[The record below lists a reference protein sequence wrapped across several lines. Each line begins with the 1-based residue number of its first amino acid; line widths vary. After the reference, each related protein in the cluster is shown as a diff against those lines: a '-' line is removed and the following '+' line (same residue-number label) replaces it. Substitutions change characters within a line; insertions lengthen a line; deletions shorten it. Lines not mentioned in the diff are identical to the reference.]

1 MFQLDSRAIHSIPPG
16 TMAKIIAIANQKGG
30 VGKTVTTVHLAAML
44 GEFGHK
50 VVVVDA
56 DPQNNAQDYLTRSD
70 TFPAKAV
77 SLSEARIPLGELLE
91 ALDVQHDFVVI
102 DGPPSKGSPAT
113 RAAVV
118 AADFIVVPV
127 DSAYDDMKS
136 TLDFTHELH
145 ELEKELGRTL
155 EARILFTKDG
165 DYAINKA
172 IRSVVPGAAQL
183 QALRTRTPWRSS
195 FRNNSPAGLPVTLYK
210 DEVAKASFRNLRDEI
225 LQILGIEPMGAPQ
238 PTVEASTARKMP
250 ASKAAKSAG
259 KPKARSRAQRTPA
272 AAVTGAKA

>member
-1 MFQLDSRAIHSIPPG
+1 
-16 TMAKIIAIANQKGG
+16 MAKIIAIANQKGG
-30 VGKTVTTVHLAAML
+30 VGKTVTAVHLAATL
-44 GEFGHK
+44 GEFGHQ

-56 DPQNNAQDYLTRSD
+56 DPQNNAQDYLTRGES
-70 TFPAKAV
+70 FPAEAV
-77 SLSEARIPLGELLE
+77 SLAEAGMSLGALLE
-91 ALDVQHDFVVI
+91 ALDAQYDFVVI

-118 AADFIVVPV
+118 AADLIVVPI

-165 DYAINKA
+165 GYAINKA

-195 FRNNSPAGLPVTLYK
+195 FRNNSPSGLPVTRYK
-210 DEVAKASFRNLRDEI
+210 DEVAKAAFRNLRDEI
-225 LQILGIEPMGAPQ
+225 LALMGLPAMGLPPQPEAPQ
-238 PTVEASTARKMP
+238 PAARK
-250 ASKAAKSAG
+250 KAAKKAAKAQSKVKAA
-259 KPKARSRAQRTPA
+259 ARSGSA
-272 AAVTGAKA
+272 AAEEPTAGAKA

>member
-1 MFQLDSRAIHSIPPG
+1 
-16 TMAKIIAIANQKGG
+16 MAKIIAIANQKGG
-30 VGKTVTTVHLAAML
+30 VGKTVTTVHLAATL

-50 VVVVDA
+50 VIVVDA
-56 DPQNNAQDYLTRSD
+56 DPQNNAQDYLTRGD
-70 TFPAKAV
+70 AFPAEAV
-77 SLSEARIPLGELLE
+77 SLSEARMPLGELLE
-91 ALDVQHDFVVI
+91 ALDTQCDFIVI

-118 AADFIVVPV
+118 AADLIVVPV

-145 ELEKELGRTL
+145 ELEKELGRSL

-210 DEVAKASFRNLRDEI
+210 DEVAKTSFRNLRDEV
-225 LQILGIEPMGAPQ
+225 LQLLGLEAMGAPQ
-238 PTVEASTARKMP
+238 PQAHTGVACNKPTKKTMKP
-250 ASKAAKSAG
+250 AV
-259 KPKARSRAQRTPA
+259 KARARAARASA
-272 AAVTGAKA
+272 ATISGDKA

>member
-1 MFQLDSRAIHSIPPG
+1 M
-16 TMAKIIAIANQKGG
+16 
-30 VGKTVTTVHLAAML
+30 
-44 GEFGHK
+44 
-50 VVVVDA
+50 
-56 DPQNNAQDYLTRSD
+56 
-70 TFPAKAV
+70 
-77 SLSEARIPLGELLE
+77 PLGELLE
-91 ALDVQHDFVVI
+91 ALDAQYDFVVI

-210 DEVAKASFRNLRDEI
+210 DEVAKAAFRNLRDEI
-225 LQILGIEPMGAPQ
+225 LQILGVEPMGAPQ
-238 PTVEASTARKMP
+238 AKADTGTARKKP
-250 ASKAAKSAG
+250 ARKAAKSAG
-259 KPKARSRAQRTPA
+259 KAKARTRAERAPA

>member
-1 MFQLDSRAIHSIPPG
+1 
-16 TMAKIIAIANQKGG
+16 MAKIIAIANQKGG
-30 VGKTVTTVHLAAML
+30 VGKTVTTVHLAATL

-56 DPQNNAQDYLTRSD
+56 DPQNNAQDYLTRGD
-70 TFPAKAV
+70 AFPAEAV
-77 SLSEARIPLGELLE
+77 ALSEARMPLGELLE
-91 ALDVQHDFVVI
+91 ALDAQYDFVVI

-210 DEVAKASFRNLRDEI
+210 DEVAKAAFRNLRDEI
-225 LQILGIEPMGAPQ
+225 LQILGVEPMGAPQ
-238 PTVEASTARKMP
+238 ANADTGTARKKP
-250 ASKAAKSAG
+250 ARKAAKSAG
-259 KPKARSRAQRTPA
+259 KAKARTRAESAPA
-272 AAVTGAKA
+272 AADTGAKA